1 MFVRVG
7 MCEQAVSAFLKCNQ
21 PKDAVDTCVHLNQW
35 NKAVEL
41 AKNHN
46 MKEIGSL
53 LARYASHLLEK
64 NKILD
69 AIELYR
75 KANYFFEAAKLMFK
89 VSQVLFLCQMT
100 GVFGLALTISMLLLF
115 SWGYFSFNNVKAIK
129 QMSSY
134 RILQRLTHLPE
145 FRYLYQ

>member
-1 MFVRVG
+1 M
-7 MCEQAVSAFLKCNQ
+7 
-21 PKDAVDTCVHLNQW
+21 
-35 NKAVEL
+35 EL

-89 VSQVLFLCQMT
+89 VSQVLFLSNDW
-100 GVFGLALTISMLLLF
+100 VFWTSSCYFVLLIF
-115 SWGYFSFNNVKAIK
+115 S
-129 QMSSY
+129 
-134 RILQRLTHLPE
+134 
-145 FRYLYQ
+145 

>member
-1 MFVRVG
+1 
-7 MCEQAVSAFLKCNQ
+7 
-21 PKDAVDTCVHLNQW
+21 
-35 NKAVEL
+35 
-41 AKNHN
+41 

-89 VSQVLFLCQMT
+89 VLQVLSLCQIT
-100 GVFGLALTISMLLLF
+100 GFYFHATFIFLGLF
-115 SWGYFSFNNVKAIK
+115 
-129 QMSSY
+129 
-134 RILQRLTHLPE
+134 
-145 FRYLYQ
+145 

>member
-1 MFVRVG
+1 M
-7 MCEQAVSAFLKCNQ
+7 
-21 PKDAVDTCVHLNQW
+21 
-35 NKAVEL
+35 EL

-89 VSQVLFLCQMT
+89 VSQVLFLSNDW
-100 GVFGLALTISMLLLF
+100 VFWTSSCYFCATFILLGLF
-115 SWGYFSFNNVKAIK
+115 
-129 QMSSY
+129 
-134 RILQRLTHLPE
+134 
-145 FRYLYQ
+145 

>member
-1 MFVRVG
+1 M
-7 MCEQAVSAFLKCNQ
+7 
-21 PKDAVDTCVHLNQW
+21 
-35 NKAVEL
+35 EL

-89 VSQVLFLCQMT
+89 VLQVLFLCQMT
-100 GVFGLALTISMLLLF
+100 GFFGWALNISVLLLF
-115 SWGYFSFNNVKAIK
+115 SWGYFSF
-129 QMSSY
+129 
-134 RILQRLTHLPE
+134 
-145 FRYLYQ
+145 